1 MTYAANQSK
10 TKCDIV
16 VDEILSMI
24 AKGVYKENDK
34 LPPERYFVEYFG
46 MSRVTI
52 RESFKKLS
60 MLGVIRIKQGEGT
73 FVNKVNLGT
82 MMQPLFS
89 SIVLDN
95 LSVAQIYD
103 ARLYVESGM
112 ARLAAKNAVPEQIER
127 LQELIHEMDVEVEN
141 NDAGRFSQLDIAFH
155 EYIGEMS
162 QNHILD
168 ATYRTIKNILSKYI
182 TTSNLSPKTVTIS
195 QQYHRDIVAAIGK
208 GDEREAGALMEKHV
222 EITKENLIQRIQAG
236 EVPVYLR

>member
-1 MTYAANQSK
+1 MYTANQSK

-16 VDEILSMI
+16 VDEVLSMI

-34 LPPERYFVEYFG
+34 LPPERYFVDYFG

-73 FVNKVNLGT
+73 FVNQVNLST

-95 LSVAQIYD
+95 LSIAQIYD

-112 ARLAAKNAVPEQIER
+112 TRLAVKYASSKEIET
-127 LQELIHEMDVEVEN
+127 LKEKIHQMDIEVTN
-141 NDAGRFSQLDIAFH
+141 NDTDGFSQLDIMFH
-155 EYIGEMS
+155 EYIAEIS
-162 QNHILD
+162 KNHIL
-168 ATYRTIKNILSKYI
+168 ATTYKTIKNILSKYI
-182 TTSNLSPKTVTIS
+182 AASNLSPKIMIDS
-195 QQYHRDIVAAIGK
+195 QKYHKAIVAAIEER
-208 GDEREAGALMEKHV
+208 DEQQAGALMEKHV
-222 EITKENLIQRIQAG
+222 ALTKENLIQRIQTG
-236 EVPVYLR
+236 EVPNYLK